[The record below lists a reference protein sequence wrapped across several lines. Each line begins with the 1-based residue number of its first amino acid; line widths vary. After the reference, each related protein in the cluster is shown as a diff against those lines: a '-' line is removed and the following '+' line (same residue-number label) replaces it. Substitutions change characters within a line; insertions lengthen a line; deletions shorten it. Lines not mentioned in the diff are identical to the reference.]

1 MPIFFTSLDLLTN
14 PGRWAGII
22 NSILWM
28 RHQVPTGEGSCLK
41 ARTRTQ
47 VFTIPISGPEVI
59 FGGTVRSFEISLD
72 KGVEDYLCWMSQVIH
87 HLFSLMTGEIFPW
100 SENPQVRD
108 LGQLCSYGRF
118 QRLKTAPLS

>member
-1 MPIFFTSLDLLTN
+1 MALASLPAMIRGPYLGRDFYSVPGMPIRFTSLDLTN

-22 NSILWM
+22 KSILWM

-41 ARTRTQ
+41 ARIRTQ

-72 KGVEDYLCWMSQVIH
+72 KGVEDYLCWMMSQVICY
-87 HLFSLMTGEIFPW
+87 LFSLTTGEIF
-100 SENPQVRD
+100 SLE
-108 LGQLCSYGRF
+108 
-118 QRLKTAPLS
+118 